1 MVRPA
6 TIGHQG
12 CDGLRP
18 GNTLGAF
25 RHALALGADAV
36 ECDVHRTRDG
46 RLAVIHDARV
56 DRTTNGRGAVAELAM
71 AELRALDAGGGEPV
85 PELVDVVTL
94 IAASGAGLVVEL
106 KAPGTVAPALEAVR
120 RHDLLSRTTFI
131 SFRLELLADLR
142 GAEPS
147 ARLGALFG
155 SDAAADPEPSLV
167 ARAGEVGA
175 DLIDLHFA
183 AATPALLAAA
193 RQAGLRLWVWT
204 PDEEDD
210 LRRMVAM
217 GVDGITTNRPDR
229 LVSLLGPRPPA

>member
-85 PELVDVVTL
+85 PELVDVVAL
-94 IAASGAGLVVEL
+94 IAASGADLVVEL
-106 KAPGTVAPALEAVR
+106 KAPGTAAPALEAVR
-120 RHDLLSRTTFI
+120 RHDILSRTTFI
-131 SFRLELLADLR
+131 SFRLEFLAHLR

-155 SDAAADPEPSLV
+155 SDDAADPEPSLV

-204 PDEEDD
+204 PDAEDD

-229 LVSLLGPRPPA
+229 LVGLLGPRPPA